1 MTLSAIQA
9 RPSEKGFTLVELAI
23 VMIII
28 GLLIGGILKGQELIN
43 NARVSSSVS
52 QIKAVEAAV
61 NTFKDKYA
69 AYPGDVANP
78 SVRIPNCAAAPCS
91 TAGDGDS
98 LIEVTGTANDV
109 GGAPANDEGGR
120 AFIHLAAAGV
130 LSSGGVDPIPAWAIA
145 TALPDLNLGGK
156 IAVGYNL
163 ATVATTGLA
172 SGANLSGHYLAV
184 GASGTTM
191 AAGNVTLKS
200 SNVANIDRKLDDGAP
215 NVGSVQAAGS
225 VGAAAANC
233 VSAAAATGLYNEAL
247 DGASCGLFIRILN

>member
-43 NARVSSSVS
+43 NARVSSSVA
-52 QIKAVEAAV
+52 QIKAVEAAI

-69 AYPGDVANP
+69 AYPGDVGNP
-78 SVRIPNCAAAPCS
+78 TARLPNCTAAPCS

-109 GGAPANDEGGR
+109 GGAAANDEGGR
-120 AFIHLAAAGV
+120 AFIHLAAASV
-130 LSSGGVDPIPAWAIA
+130 LSSGGVDPIAAWAIG

-163 ATVATTGLA
+163 STVATTGLSSA
-172 SGANLSGHYLAV
+172 GNLSGHYLAV
-184 GASGTTM
+184 GAAGTSM
-191 AAGNVTLKS
+191 AAANVTLKS

-215 NVGSVQAAGS
+215 NVGSVRAAGS
-225 VGAAAANC
+225 AGGAASNCVDAAAANG
-233 VSAAAATGLYNEAL
+233 VYNEAL

>member
-78 SVRIPNCAAAPCS
+78 TVRLAGCTGAVCG

-98 LIEVTGTANDV
+98 LIEVGGNNV
-109 GGAPANDEGGR
+109 GGAPADNEGGR

-130 LSSGGVDPIPAWAIA
+130 LSSSGVDPAVAAW
-145 TALPDLNLGGK
+145 TFGSALPDLNLSGK
-156 IAVGYNL
+156 ISVGYNL
-163 ATVATTGLA
+163 STVAATGLI
-172 SGANLSGHYLAV
+172 SGVAPLSGHYLAV
-184 GASGTTM
+184 GAPGTAM
-191 AAGNVTLKS
+191 SAPNVTLKS
-200 SNVANIDRKLDDGAP
+200 SNVANIDRKLDDGLP

-225 VGAAAANC
+225 AGAAASNCADANTA
-233 VSAAAATGLYNEAL
+233 VGVYNEAL

>member
-52 QIKAVEAAV
+52 QIKAVEAAI

-69 AYPGDVANP
+69 AYPGDIVATTA
-78 SVRIPNCAAAPCS
+78 RIPNCAAAPCS

-98 LIEVTGTANDV
+98 LIEVTGNDAGAVAANI
-109 GGAPANDEGGR
+109 EGGR

-130 LSSGGVDPIPAWAIA
+130 LSSGGVDPIAAWAA
-145 TALPDLNLGGK
+145 GTALPDLNLGGK
-156 IAVGYNL
+156 IMVGYNL

-172 SGANLSGHYLAV
+172 NGGNLSGHYLAV
-184 GASGTTM
+184 GGAGTVMTTVSLK
-191 AAGNVTLKS
+191 AA
-200 SNVANIDRKLDDGAP
+200 NVANIDRKLDDGAP
-215 NVGSVQAAGS
+215 NVGSVQAAGT
-225 VGAAAANC
+225 VGPAASNC
-233 VSAAAATGLYNEAL
+233 VDAVAATGLYNEAL
-247 DGASCGLFIRILN
+247 NGDACGLFIRILN